1 MSKGYEEESVKEETP
16 ENEGKPDQ
24 RKTQEAGS
32 KTINPQIVISFIV
45 LFIFAVFAIINTQE
59 VSINFL
65 FTDVTIPLIIVILGS
80 FILGALTTA
89 LTAWRSRR
97 KKTRSSE
104 TDRT

>member
-1 MSKGYEEESVKEETP
+1 MSKGYEEESVKDETS
-16 ENEGKPDQ
+16 ENEAESDQ
-24 RKTQEAGS
+24 RKPSEAGD
-32 KTINPQIVISFIV
+32 KTINPQIVISFIL

-80 FILGALTTA
+80 FILGAVTTA

-97 KKTRSSE
+97 KKTKSSE
-104 TDRT
+104 TDRA